1 MKQRFLKSTDRQRL
15 NLART
20 EIQTIMTE
28 SAWFRNIYFF
38 KKESQ
43 QMLVY
48 KTLGF
53 IQFPL
58 NSPTKLM
65 DAPKY
70 P

>member
-1 MKQRFLKSTDRQRL
+1 
-15 NLART
+15 
-20 EIQTIMTE
+20 MTE
-28 SAWFRNIYFF
+28 GARKDIS

-43 QMLVY
+43 QMLIH
-48 KTLGF
+48 KTLDF